1 MPLHYNDALD
11 DTLTFD
17 GQMSFVGGQVS
28 NVRSS
33 LIGETQYAEGI
44 NIDIDRFG
52 SAVTRRGTKVEQGR
66 IEGVDDPKWQN
77 ASNKWHLH
85 GTIWNATTGTVRG
98 LDYYDTTN
106 TEELLACVDGKLWK
120 TTGGAWSEVSG
131 YTPNSDE
138 RVEMTQLVDRMFFTD
153 GVNNVHSYDGSTIT
167 DEGTGS
173 GNPPSASIW

>member
-77 ASNKWHLH
+77 SSN
-85 GTIWNATTGTVRG
+85 
-98 LDYYDTTN
+98 
-106 TEELLACVDGKLWK
+106 
-120 TTGGAWSEVSG
+120 
-131 YTPNSDE
+131 
-138 RVEMTQLVDRMFFTD
+138 
-153 GVNNVHSYDGSTIT
+153 
-167 DEGTGS
+167 
-173 GNPPSASIW
+173 